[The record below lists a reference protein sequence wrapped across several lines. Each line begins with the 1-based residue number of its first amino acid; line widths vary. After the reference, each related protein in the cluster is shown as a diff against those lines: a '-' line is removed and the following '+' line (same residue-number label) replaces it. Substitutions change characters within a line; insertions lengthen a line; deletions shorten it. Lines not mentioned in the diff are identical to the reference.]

1 MALADY
7 AASNLADKYDDW
19 AKLQHKELEEFVTD
33 NPQWYNVWF
42 AWNLA
47 NSIDL
52 TGLVAVDLLRLGEG
66 AAEGWETGRVM
77 PVIADV
83 GRAATVVGPLA
94 RGLGAVAM
102 PVARA
107 AGLARGRMFF
117 KTLGM
122 AGPCVPT
129 TMDRALIIA
138 GQGNWNGR
146 LFVRFADYL
155 RALGM
160 SPEAFTAARKA
171 GGLVASKLLPFL
183 TAAGKKVTPISGI
196 DSPAALEAFVKQ
208 ADGVVVFS
216 IRFVKNVAGKS
227 ETVGHSML
235 VYKDMLGRVVW
246 NNGYGGTYRS
256 LAEVF
261 AYFRGTAGA
270 MKPASQSV
278 PLLVEQVAPIS
289 GKALRLV
296 DGGFATG
303 LSLISG
309 VAVIETAEGPELA
322 VQMGIPPQEDPK
334 SVTPGVLK
342 AAVGAAAERAAGK
355 PVMRMPPIAVVGTP
369 ERPPP
374 RPDWLTGVQWR
385 LNALGLGAG
394 PVDGVMGR
402 RTRAAVVR
410 FQREQT
416 KGGIRLA
423 VDGIPDPLTQK
434 RLVEVLVPYVVD
446 FGVNL

>member
-19 AKLQHKELEEFVTD
+19 AKLQHKDLEAFVTE

-42 AWNLA
+42 AWNMA

-52 TGLVAVDLLRLGEG
+52 MGLVAVDLLRLGEG

-77 PVIADV
+77 PVIADI
-83 GRAATVVGPLA
+83 GRAATVIGPIGRA
-94 RGLGAVAM
+94 LGAIAT

-107 AGLARGRMFF
+107 AGLARGQLFF

-138 GQGNWNGR
+138 GQGNWSGR

-160 SPEAFTAARKA
+160 SPDAFSAAQKA
-171 GGLVASKLLPFL
+171 GSIVAAKLLPFL
-183 TAAGKKVTPISGI
+183 KAAGKKVTPISGV

-216 IRFVKNVAGKS
+216 IRFDKMVAGKL
-227 ETVGHSML
+227 EGVGHSML

-246 NNGYGGTYRS
+246 NNGYGTTYRS

-261 AYFRGTAGA
+261 ASFRGTAAA
-270 MKPASQSV
+270 MKPAAKSV
-278 PLLVEQVAPIS
+278 PLLVERVAPVS
-289 GKALRLV
+289 DKALRLA
-296 DGGFATG
+296 DGVFATG

-309 VAVIETAEGPELA
+309 VAVIETAEGPQLA
-322 VQMGIPPQEDPK
+322 VQMSIPPQEHPK

-342 AAVGAAAERAAGK
+342 AAIGAAAQRAAGK
-355 PVMRMPPIAVVGTP
+355 PVMRMPPIEIVGRP
-369 ERPPP
+369 DRPPP
-374 RPDWLTGVQWR
+374 R
-385 LNALGLGAG
+385 
-394 PVDGVMGR
+394 
-402 RTRAAVVR
+402 
-410 FQREQT
+410 
-416 KGGIRLA
+416 
-423 VDGIPDPLTQK
+423 
-434 RLVEVLVPYVVD
+434 
-446 FGVNL
+446 